1 VFILNICVHLCFI
14 VFSQEV
20 EMVVGDVT
28 TAIGTLIVGA
38 GPGGYVAAIRA
49 SQLGQNVTLVDN
61 GQIGG
66 TCLNSGCIPL
76 KALVSAAERYHEARP
91 AQLKNIGVDASEP
104 SLNFSQM
111 QSWKDTVVLRLNG
124 GVAKLLQG
132 HKVEVVH
139 GKAWFLSPTEMRVEG
154 EYGALRYSFDNCILA
169 VGAEATPLKDLPYD
183 GKKVLTPSQALAL
196 TTRPEKIT
204 IAGDDYIALELATIF
219 ARLGTAVTLLV
230 PEERPLPD
238 FEAAAVRL
246 VQAGFR
252 KLNIK
257 LVTKAKPLGI
267 NGDKLLFSNNKVEN
281 KADLPV
287 VASNGVKARTVGLN
301 LPAVQLEVGE
311 NGELPV
317 NSAMQTAQPHIFGA
331 GDCTG
336 GTPLANI
343 AIKQAKVAAEAL
355 SGKRVQYA
363 PQALPVVVHTSP
375 EIAMVGL
382 TAEAATQAGYKVKS
396 GRFALAANGRALT
409 LDQESGTAIVV
420 AEADTGIILGVTV
433 VAPRAG
439 DIIGEA
445 TLAIEMGATLTDIA
459 EILHPHPGIAEIL
472 LEASESALG
481 QVIHQLE
488 LGSRKS

>member
-1 VFILNICVHLCFI
+1 
-14 VFSQEV
+14 
-20 EMVVGDVT
+20 MVVGDVT
-28 TAIGTLIVGA
+28 TAINTLVVGA
-38 GPGGYVAAIRA
+38 GPGGYVSAIRA
-49 SQLGQNVTLVDN
+49 SQLGMKVTLVDS

-76 KALVSAAERYHEARP
+76 KALVSASERYYETRP
-91 AQLKNIGVDASEP
+91 AQLKNIGVEVSEP
-104 SLNFSQM
+104 TLNFTQM

-132 HKVEVVH
+132 YKVEVVN

-154 EYGALRYSFDNCILA
+154 EYGSLRYSFDNCILA
-169 VGAEATPLKDLPYD
+169 VGAEASPVKNLPYD
-183 GKKVLTPSQALAL
+183 GKKVLTPQQALAL
-196 TTRPEKIT
+196 TTLPEKLS

-219 ARLGTAVTLLV
+219 ARLGTTVTLLV
-230 PEERPLPD
+230 PEDRPLPE
-238 FEAAAVRL
+238 FEATAVRL
-246 VQAGFR
+246 VQANFR

-257 LVTKAKPLGI
+257 LLTKSKPLGI
-267 NGDKLLFSNNKVEN
+267 EGDKLKITNNGVESKV
-281 KADLPV
+281 DLPV
-287 VASNGVKARTVGLN
+287 VVSNGVKARAGSLN
-301 LPAVQLEVGE
+301 LTAAELQLGDKGE
-311 NGELPV
+311 IPV
-317 NSAMQTAQPHIFGA
+317 NRAMQTSQSHIFAA

-336 GTPLANI
+336 GTPMANV

-355 SGKRVQYA
+355 SGRRVAYA
-363 PQALPVVVHTSP
+363 PQAFPLVVHTTP
-375 EIAMVGL
+375 EIAMVGM
-382 TAEAATQAGYKVKS
+382 TTETATQAGYTVKS

-409 LDQESGTAIVV
+409 LDQESGTAMVV
-420 AEADTGIILGVTV
+420 AEEESGVVLGVTI

-459 EILHPHPGIAEIL
+459 EILHPHPSLSEML

-488 LGSRKS
+488 LNKK